1 MTEEYILHKDVITNH
16 KDRMFYL
23 RKYFPYFK
31 ITENNF
37 SQFQNGKYES
47 LDMGYLL
54 MAVLRFFIEENNFRE
69 KDVTYQEYSSFIKE
83 IYERDFGL
91 VLDQAEEQSLSS
103 YIFDK
108 ITNEGRPFLWSYYD
122 PVEKKKETL
131 RVRLLDSRVTKEGVY
146 YRLTSEAIEFYLD
159 TKEIQDESDISV
171 SQVLL
176 SKMIASRNF
185 RGGIQ
190 VVQRMNNQVAR
201 LQKQR
206 EEVLGLLAG
215 DVFHGIRAYE
225 KFMENGTKWFA
236 EEQKMFHKN
245 MELIEEALK
254 RADTEAAYGQA
265 VKDIYDLES
274 ELKRARI
281 NHSRLLSDCT
291 KLQIQADEMI
301 AGAKYSRLKKNFDFK
316 EAQCILMEENNAA
329 RLEAFILPLLR
340 IQPKKRFSLLQVDKL
355 LTLRMDREEKGE
367 EIAENVIPE
376 MYVTEDEKE
385 ENRIRENYRLYVRI
399 LLYDILKKDSF
410 TIEEW
415 CGDLVK
421 MLGKDVL
428 KNSDLY
434 SMMIHLAQKNQY
446 SMQEVMQHPDT
457 FFEEYLKMILQ
468 EEPAYRKLDFK
479 IEYLE
484 HKFCP
489 MAGCEIKNFRIVKGE
504 QTWH

>member
-215 DVFHGIRAYE
+215 DVFHGIQAYE

-274 ELKRARI
+274 ELKRALI

-291 KLQIQADEMI
+291 KLQIQADEMVD
-301 AGAKYSRLKKNFDFK
+301 GAKYSRLNWIHRYHLLLESVLIAPAGQFVHMDENQKPVYTEEVNQQYTPQIQKIQEGIRQYVEDFYGLCGEK
-316 EAQCILMEENNAA
+316 ALQAELEKTFMEELIHAAVKCGIADKKLEDSFVVEDTYCSDSRLNAMEHY
-329 RLEAFILPLLR
+329 REIEE
-340 IQPKKRFSLLQVDKL
+340 S
-355 LTLRMDREEKGE
+355 REE
-367 EIAENVIPE
+367 
-376 MYVTEDEKE
+376 
-385 ENRIRENYRLYVRI
+385 
-399 LLYDILKKDSF
+399 
-410 TIEEW
+410 
-415 CGDLVK
+415 
-421 MLGKDVL
+421 
-428 KNSDLY
+428 
-434 SMMIHLAQKNQY
+434 Q
-446 SMQEVMQHPDT
+446 
-457 FFEEYLKMILQ
+457 
-468 EEPAYRKLDFK
+468 
-479 IEYLE
+479 
-484 HKFCP
+484 
-489 MAGCEIKNFRIVKGE
+489 
-504 QTWH
+504 